1 MLDVWSEERRL
12 LLRGRTKRAKAL
24 NVSPTRDGWFVT
36 KLVHPGVSITSVALL
51 WRGRDR
57 KGREGGRGRERGG
70 GGEGRDRKGREG
82 GGERGREGGW
92 EREGGGGEGEG
103 EEREIVGAEQL

>member
-1 MLDVWSEERRL
+1 M
-12 LLRGRTKRAKAL
+12 

-57 KGREGGRGRERGG
+57 KGRGREREGGRE
-70 GGEGRDRKGREG
+70 GEWRGRDRKGEEGREREGEEG
-82 GGERGREGGW
+82 GGV
-92 EREGGGGEGEG
+92 ERE
-103 EEREIVGAEQL
+103 R